1 MCDFP
6 FNEQMLIHLFLPET
20 SFPIRVWFVSRRG
33 ISFYATKPA
42 SPNSWCLTAENTH
55 DTFFSSM
62 LRCLNFSALSVT
74 LFIAFSIIPL
84 SVFSADYFID
94 SVDGSDENNGRS
106 KSSPWKSHTKAETAS
121 LSPGDV
127 VHFKAGSAFSGNI
140 EISESGTADKPI
152 RLTSYGTGKRPRFT
166 NPTTRHG

>member
-1 MCDFP
+1 MYDFP

-20 SFPIRVWFVSRRG
+20 SFPVRVWFVSPQG
-33 ISFYATKPA
+33 YFALCYETGE
-42 SPNSWCLTAENTH
+42 AEFMVFDCREH
-55 DTFFSSM
+55 ARYIISSM

-127 VHFKAGSAFSGNI
+127 IHFKAGSAFSGNI